1 MEICPQ
7 NICTGCQA
15 CRMSC
20 KHSAIQMV
28 ENEKGNIYPIIN
40 EEKCTGCQRC
50 INTCPALHPIS
61 TNNQKQPRV
70 FAGWTKNGKQR
81 KRSTSG
87 GLSFVISKH
96 IVKNK
101 GIFCGVIWTE
111 QGAEH
116 QICEDISMLNKFQ
129 GSKYAHSDVRNTYI
143 EIQNLLKTGKKVLFT
158 GTPCQ
163 VAGLKNFLRKE
174 YDNLYTVDLVCH
186 GVPSRLFLRQTIK
199 NIEKKYNSKV
209 IDIRFREKTP
219 DQYHTSMNYYLENG
233 KVDSERYSKSF
244 FFRSFVDNYI
254 LRENCF
260 HCQYSSLQRIS
271 DITLADFWNYTP
283 YNLKFRSYRKGTS
296 LILLNTDKGEELFS
310 EIKNELIYEE
320 RSIQEA
326 LKSNQNLKK
335 PQEKPQLYEEFWKD
349 YFNGVEQNTL
359 HKRYLTSPKE
369 QDWTIVVK
377 GYIKM
382 VLPIKMIKL
391 LKHL

>member
-174 YDNLYTVDLVCH
+174 YDN
-186 GVPSRLFLRQTIK
+186 
-199 NIEKKYNSKV
+199 
-209 IDIRFREKTP
+209 
-219 DQYHTSMNYYLENG
+219 
-233 KVDSERYSKSF
+233 
-244 FFRSFVDNYI
+244 
-254 LRENCF
+254 
-260 HCQYSSLQRIS
+260 
-271 DITLADFWNYTP
+271 
-283 YNLKFRSYRKGTS
+283 
-296 LILLNTDKGEELFS
+296 
-310 EIKNELIYEE
+310 
-320 RSIQEA
+320 
-326 LKSNQNLKK
+326 
-335 PQEKPQLYEEFWKD
+335 
-349 YFNGVEQNTL
+349 
-359 HKRYLTSPKE
+359 
-369 QDWTIVVK
+369 
-377 GYIKM
+377 
-382 VLPIKMIKL
+382 
-391 LKHL
+391 